1 MVKSAK
7 TEGYDY
13 ITFSQERTVNGKI
26 ITSVKTVSL
35 ENTDNVESEFVRIFQ
50 FGKPDDKLEVITHK
64 GKEPPMQPDPV
75 APKETSTKIPSTA
88 SYAVLGAVLAPD
100 ITKNFLDDIT
110 KALGLE
116 QKQSYEEWQDYR
128 SNWVTG
134 LYSSQE
140 NQAKFTEAIAKGGS
154 LEDIQK
160 RIENTEFKETA
171 LDDVIG
177 NYMAGIAPRN
187 YGEGFIADDLQKTF
201 FNPDSILYNPITG
214 LGVIS
219 DRMNEAQES
228 KRGDWYKFIPYYV
241 ATTLSDSA
249 QMAILIPQARVDTI
263 SSRIGVSFARATL
276 AVSPK
281 STTTAGIIASGSS
294 KVARSGLNVLSNVG
308 AGGTYKGKMVFTVEQ
323 ILQSTE
329 LERKAY
335 PLLDNLYKVISNTE
349 LKYVDS
355 LRPSELDNVL
365 GVRASDT
372 LSESQKLDVAQ
383 RIYDANLAGALKTGN
398 EIDQFLESVKR
409 DFTQTPSNIS
419 GDVGFYRDPLSSLGA
434 NQKTLEQINI
444 LRQTDYKPII
454 DADDVI
460 KTDTIFNR
468 TPLSFSDDLTR
479 TVMPSGYNFDS
490 TPIEFGI
497 SGVNFPK
504 TRIEVTDFKPRNRLK
519 FNLVRGDMEY
529 VADARIKK
537 VKKGEDKIE
546 TTLYAVNQSTKPA
559 SNISI
564 ATSEDM
570 SRLGLYYPSFNPFDF
585 EIQNVPRLL
594 TKQGNVIKG
603 SEDIFYNSLG
613 RSLGVQD
620 KIDDY
625 IRITSDITN
634 VKNDIA
640 KVEGKTDTKSVAKLS
655 ALNEKLSDLETQLS
669 GNLGESTDDYINI
682 SLLVNTKNDLKSIDA
697 QIKALSPNPKTK
709 KRNYKKISQLQEIK
723 KELEEKLPNY
733 EIEGKRS
740 FRSLYEQQLGNRY
753 LNNYRSE
760 GIESLLN
767 DEIFASRLNISQEQ
781 RDEFALFLA
790 RQRNRDYV
798 GTEDYYNIGRYV
810 NTEEGKNL
818 AQTALDAKIAL
829 RATGEIK
836 EKTSKEFADS
846 VNEYFKLK
854 NEIAEIESKMN
865 TEEFRDFSPAKLDA
879 KKERLDDLILETYA
893 KEIASYQERAGIDGY
908 IQGRR
913 YVTPQSIQPRIDEL
927 IARKTSV
934 GEQILDT
941 QQYIKELKPLINK
954 ENTNIAINKE
964 LLKDGVTPDTSFE
977 GNIVKVYPEQ
987 ITFHLRSLDIARAT
1001 IAELEKKYAGK
1012 IPKVK
1017 KSQITKDRSIP
1028 RGFNVENVK
1037 KPTDPNTNTA
1047 TKDYGYLDRDV
1058 SIEDIERDVYLNNWN
1073 GKDIDLTQL
1082 KRYLERAQGYDLD
1095 TKQVKRLFKNKEMPK
1110 TSFYDEAEID
1120 SAIAEAEIN
1129 LAGKDDKNMKA
1140 YIELLKELKQETKK
1154 PSAKSEALGEVSTS
1168 TKEGIEEAVS
1178 NIKKSRLLRESET
1191 SDAILYERAKRIE
1204 NYNQNWLNK
1213 NLVGYKSYGRSGEN
1227 LGRKYLQN
1235 YEELKNLESDIFQE
1249 KGRSNPIMTQGE
1261 SEYLNLLRKD
1271 AFITDSQTKLGI
1283 NLGRLRKEAG
1293 TLSEKINKLD
1303 DNIKYKLVSK
1313 NFKFFFTS
1321 ALAETK
1327 QNLFNSRN
1335 IEGLETLRNIEGLRP
1350 ESYSALETSISQLSS
1365 SDVRESN
1372 LLKVIKSKID
1382 YKIQEEKK
1390 LIASTDTP
1398 NDYDADL
1405 KLKQNRL
1412 EADKERLRQINKDI
1426 KAYESENIRLEN
1438 ISNKLK
1444 KEINNSPDIQKYR
1457 QTLTPEE
1464 IDPAKSKLSTLGRN
1478 KDKYYYNLKNAE
1490 SKIQILNKELS
1501 DIKSEESILR
1511 TRLLQTG
1518 GEPQIGDYA
1527 SAVKM
1532 NLRKMETD
1540 TPTDLQKAIKR
1551 LESFEMI
1558 STGQDGTFDGISID
1572 LLQADRSFTD
1582 KLNYGADEFT
1592 LGTTQ
1597 YNTSSSP
1604 FDGIRKL
1611 LKMDTTKEEVAMS
1624 KVQREF
1630 ADYDESLSGIVL
1642 DMSNVLESDKSNIK
1656 NFRKDVLN
1664 IVDDTKDDFTENAF
1678 ANTSGTQLSTASVDR
1693 VLSRI
1698 NNRLNI
1704 YTEIE
1709 NKITNVK
1716 NDIAKI
1722 KNKTDTNNVE
1732 KLSKLNDQ
1740 LVELET
1746 QLSNSRLNA
1755 SGISSQEKNL
1765 LKQAKKGYTSIK
1777 NEIETVLTLADNKT
1791 KLKMELKET
1800 IKTRKNLDTES
1811 LLGKEGDKLL
1821 KKEQKITDEIDKI
1834 DFKIQEAMTNVAN
1847 ERKSVLERVLPPEQ
1861 TSRMSKTQAD
1871 YFKRLSKDISNQG
1884 DEKDTTSGKLLEESK
1899 NKNKDKKKKSEYESF
1914 NRYMNKL
1921 STTDNTVNSQ
1931 FLPIGIFPTV
1941 IRFPVNTPSDI
1952 TAYAQPIEQ
1961 PQIPQPSTNS
1971 FSDIDVQPMSKI
1983 TPDINSITVA
1993 PEYKLPQLD
2002 ITSSKIDTQLTPFQD
2017 VFSDSLSKLDTN
2029 ITQINKQITNPI
2041 QDVTPKLA
2049 TPELFKPVTYTKTIT
2064 ETPITPQ
2071 GNKPPVPP
2079 MIPWLDIPYA
2089 DRKRKKKER
2098 KTKSK
2103 KKKIYW
2109 DVPDQPFKPFNPK
2122 EYFTFRTEP
2131 RAVKRKE
2138 GRKNLD

>member
-1 MVKSAK
+1 
-7 TEGYDY
+7 
-13 ITFSQERTVNGKI
+13 
-26 ITSVKTVSL
+26 
-35 ENTDNVESEFVRIFQ
+35 
-50 FGKPDDKLEVITHK
+50 
-64 GKEPPMQPDPV
+64 MQPDPV

-88 SYAVLGAVLAPD
+88 SYAVVGAVLAPD

-116 QKQSYEEWQDYR
+116 PKQSYEEWQDYR
-128 SNWVTG
+128 SNWITG
-134 LYSSQE
+134 FYRPQE
-140 NQAKFTEAIAKGGS
+140 NQAKFVEAISKGGS
-154 LEDIQK
+154 LEEIQK

-171 LDDVIG
+171 LDDIVG

-187 YGEGFIADDLQKTF
+187 YGEGYIADDLQKTF
-201 FNPDSILYNPITG
+201 FNPDSILYNPIAG

-219 DRMNEAQES
+219 DRMYEAQES
-228 KRGDWYKFIPYYV
+228 KRGDWYKFAPYYF
-241 ATTLSDSA
+241 ATILSDSA
-249 QMAILIPQARVDTI
+249 QMAILIPQGRVDAI
-263 SSRIGVSFARATL
+263 SSRIGVSLARATL
-276 AVSPK
+276 ALSPK

-294 KVARSGLNVLSNVG
+294 KVARGGLTGLANVG

-365 GVRASDT
+365 GVRTSDT
-372 LSESQKLDVAQ
+372 LSESQKLDVSQ

-460 KTDTIFNR
+460 KTDTVFNR

-490 TPIEFGI
+490 TQVGFGI
-497 SGVNFPK
+497 SGVDFPK

-570 SRLGLYYPSFNPFDF
+570 LTLGLYYPSFNPFDF
-585 EIQNVPRLL
+585 KIQNVPRLL
-594 TKQGNVIKG
+594 TKQGNIIKG
-603 SEDIFYNSLG
+603 SEDILYNSLG

-620 KIDDY
+620 KIGDY

-634 VKNDIA
+634 IKNDIA

-669 GNLGESTDDYINI
+669 RNLGESTDDYINI
-682 SLLVNTKNDLKSIDA
+682 SLLIDTKNDLKSIDA
-697 QIKALSPNPKTK
+697 QIKALSPNAKTK
-709 KRNYKKISQLQEIK
+709 KRNYKKISQLEEIK

-733 EIEGKRS
+733 EIEGKKS
-740 FRSLYEQQLGNRY
+740 FRSLYEQQLGDRY
-753 LNNYRSE
+753 LNNYRNE

-767 DEIFASRLNISQEQ
+767 DEFFVNRLNISQEQ

-790 RQRNRDYV
+790 GQRNRDYV

-810 NTEEGKNL
+810 NTEEGKKF

-836 EKTSKEFADS
+836 ERTSKEFADS
-846 VNEYFKLK
+846 LNEYFKLK
-854 NEIAEIESKMN
+854 NEIADMESKIN

-927 IARKTSV
+927 IARKSSI
-934 GEQILDT
+934 GEQILDN
-941 QQYIKELKPLINK
+941 QQYIEELKLLISK
-954 ENTNIAINKE
+954 EKQNININKE
-964 LLKDGVTPDTSFE
+964 LLKDGVTSDISFE

-1001 IAELEKKYAGK
+1001 IAKLEKKYAGK

-1017 KSQITKDRSIP
+1017 KPETIKDSSIP

-1058 SIEDIERDVYLNNWN
+1058 SIEDIERDAYLNNWN

-1095 TKQVKRLFKNKEMPK
+1095 TKQVKKLFKNKEMPK

-1129 LAGKDDKNMKA
+1129 LAGKDDKNVKA

-1191 SDAILYERAKRIE
+1191 SDAILYERAKRVE
-1204 NYNQNWLNK
+1204 KYNQKWLNK
-1213 NLVGYKSYGRSGEN
+1213 NLVGYKSDGRSGED

-1261 SEYLNLLRKD
+1261 SEYLSLLRKD

-1293 TLSEKINKLD
+1293 TISQKIDKLD
-1303 DNIKYKLVSK
+1303 DEIRYRIVSK

-1327 QNLFNSRN
+1327 ANLFNSKN
-1335 IEGLETLRNIEGLRP
+1335 IEGLEILRTIEGLRP
-1350 ESYSALETSISQLSS
+1350 KSYSALETSISQLSS
-1365 SDVRESN
+1365 RDVRRSN
-1372 LLKVIKSKID
+1372 MLKVIKRKID
-1382 YKIQEEKK
+1382 DKIQEEKK
-1390 LIASTDTP
+1390 LFTSTYTS
-1398 NDYDADL
+1398 NDYDTDL

-1412 EADKERLRQINKDI
+1412 EEDKERLRQINKDI

-1444 KEINNSPDIQKYR
+1444 KEINSSPDIQKYR

-1464 IDPAKSKLSTLGRN
+1464 INPAKSKLSTSGRN
-1478 KDKYYYNLKNAE
+1478 INEYNYNLKNAQ
-1490 SKIQILNKELS
+1490 SKIEMLNKELS
-1501 DIKSEESILR
+1501 DINSEESILR

-1518 GEPQIGDYA
+1518 GVPQIGDYA

-1597 YNTSSSP
+1597 YNRSSSP

-1664 IVDDTKDDFTENAF
+1664 IVDDTKDDFTENTF

-1693 VLSRI
+1693 VLDKI
-1698 NNRLNI
+1698 NNRLN
-1704 YTEIE
+1704 
-1709 NKITNVK
+1709 V
-1716 NDIAKI
+1716 
-1722 KNKTDTNNVE
+1722 
-1732 KLSKLNDQ
+1732 
-1740 LVELET
+1740 
-1746 QLSNSRLNA
+1746 

-1777 NEIETVLTLADNKT
+1777 NEIETVLTLADTKT

-1800 IKTRKNLDTES
+1800 NKTRKTLDTES

-1821 KKEQKITDEIDKI
+1821 KKEQKIIDEIDKI
-1834 DFKIQEAMTNVAN
+1834 DFKIQEAMTNVAG

-1871 YFKRLSKDISNQG
+1871 SFKRLSKDISNQG
-1884 DEKDTTSGKLLEESK
+1884 DEKDTTSGKLLEKSE
-1899 NKNKDKKKKSEYESF
+1899 NKNIDKKKKNEYESF

-1971 FSDIDVQPMSKI
+1971 FSDIDVQPVSKI

-2017 VFSDSLSKLDTN
+2017 VFSDSLPKLDTN
-2029 ITQINKQITNPI
+2029 ITQINKQITDPI

-2064 ETPITPQ
+2064 DTPITPQ
-2071 GNKPPVPP
+2071 GNNTPVPP
-2079 MIPWLDIPYA
+2079 MIPWLDIPYST
-2089 DRKRKKKER
+2089 RKKKKKER
-2098 KTKSK
+2098 KKKSK

-2122 EYFTFRTEP
+2122 EYYTFRSEP
-2131 RAVKRKE
+2131 RAIKKKERRK
-2138 GRKNLD
+2138 GLD